1 MKNIMKIKFKSIL
14 VFTLSILVVSSCN
27 LQKKID
33 KDHSNSFD
41 TPPKEVKNNIV
52 DYFAEDT
59 AAISNFI
66 MHDEKILWANRETAE
81 NLNMSLTKYYD
92 KKEATITKNISVYF
106 DKNNYTIELNSA
118 LNKEMFTWQKL
129 KKLLELLGNGW
140 AVKEAQ
146 VEAWSSPD
154 GPEKNNILLS
164 QKRAES
170 GATFLSKIANK
181 TMSPGKLFETEIIAH
196 GEDWDG
202 LVYVLENSSLN
213 NKKTLIA
220 NLKKTDNRN
229 INKQILKSSGEYNDI
244 AQNIY
249 PLLRRATFTII
260 FVEQKRSDKKIAHL
274 SITSPDLLSYK
285 ELIFAATLTEDN
297 WQKQQI
303 YEKAAKKDPEDWR
316 APNNLACTYIMAEEF
331 NKAVP
336 YLNKASSLSPKN
348 PIITSN
354 MTAIV
359 LKTCD
364 TGKAETY
371 IQLAMKNGMDMSYFS
386 GIQALQT
393 GNYTEALKYL
403 NGTACNHNYGL
414 ALLLTG
420 NEKEAMETL
429 KCAPDTE
436 LTKQLIEIIS
446 VSH

>member
-1 MKNIMKIKFKSIL
+1 MKIKCKSIL
-14 VFTLSILVVSSCN
+14 SLTLSILIVSGCN
-27 LQKKID
+27 VQKNIDNSQSDNSDSPATEQKK
-33 KDHSNSFD
+33 
-41 TPPKEVKNNIV
+41 NITE
-52 DYFAEDT
+52 YFAEDT
-59 AAISNFI
+59 TAVSNFI
-66 MHDEKILWANRETAE
+66 VHDEKILWANRETAID
-81 NLNMSLTKYYD
+81 LSMSLTKYYD
-92 KKEATITKNISVYF
+92 KGETTLTKNITVYF
-106 DKNNYTIELNSA
+106 EKNSCTIDLNSA
-118 LNKEMFTWQKL
+118 MNQKMFTWQKF
-129 KKLLELLGNGW
+129 KKQLELLDNGW
-140 AVKEAQ
+140 SIKEAQ

-154 GPEKNNILLS
+154 GSAKNNISLS

-170 GATFLSKIANK
+170 GATYLSKIADK
-181 TMSPGKLFETEIIAH
+181 TMSPEKLYDTEILAR

-202 LVYVLENSSLN
+202 LVQALENSNLN
-213 NKKTLIA
+213 NKNTIIS
-220 NLKKTDNRN
+220 NLQKTDDPSL
-229 INKQILKSSGEYNDI
+229 NKQILKSSGEYNDI
-244 AQNIY
+244 ALFIF
-249 PLLRRATFTII
+249 PSLRKATFTII
-260 FVEQKRSDKKIAHL
+260 FVEQKRSNKEIAHL
-274 SITSPDLLSYK
+274 SISSPDLLSYK
-285 ELIFAATLTEDN
+285 ELIYAATLTGDN
-297 WQKQQI
+297 RQKQQI

-348 PIITSN
+348 PIITNN
-354 MTAIV
+354 MAAIV
-359 LKTCD
+359 LKTGD

-429 KCAPDTE
+429 KCAPDTD

-446 VSH
+446 VAR